1 MSRYLITDM
10 SHFLDKNGTIPE
22 SLPNKART
30 LSQRIGAIVLAVTE
44 DPQTS
49 QNTVVPCWN
58 TINRKKCTGLID
70 AGINLGYFNIIWYC
84 LKCGDNGSITHWQQT
99 PWDGKYRCY

>member
-70 AGINLGYFNIIWYC
+70 AGRRCCTNKNLV
-84 LKCGDNGSITHWQQT
+84 DTGSNWLVLRHFH
-99 PWDGKYRCY
+99 